1 MRFKWSIMVLTQ
13 TSRAKFLRRL
23 LDVLDPQV
31 EKFKDQV
38 HVDVRMFDPSLSLG
52 DNREV
57 MRQDSM
63 GEYLCFIDD
72 DDLVPQDYVAT
83 ILPLL
88 DGIDYIGFPIK
99 IFMDSVLERTA
110 YHSLQ
115 YPGWTTKGG
124 VHYRDISHLN
134 PMRRDLALLCPMEG
148 GVAEDFRWAYAMR
161 QTGMVRHEHYIDR
174 PMYDYLFRRNK
185 SAPPAPVRTEKDVR
199 LEELDLY
206 EKTLSWI
213 NHVRDYLKARRAALD
228 VETPNLECA
237 PKEVMLDELRL
248 LDRQNFD
255 VHPVNVYI
263 NKRRQEIAGL

>member
-1 MRFKWSIMVLTQ
+1 MRFKWSILVLTQ

-31 EKFKDQV
+31 EKFKNQV
-38 HVDVRMFDPSLSLG
+38 HVDVRMFDSSLSLG
-52 DNREV
+52 ENREV

-63 GEYLCFIDD
+63 GDYQNSIDD

-110 YHSLQ
+110 IHSLQ
-115 YPGWTTKGG
+115 YPGWTTKNGI
-124 VHYRDISHLN
+124 HYRDISHLN
-134 PMRRDLALLCPMEG
+134 PMRRDLSLLCPMEG

-161 QTGMVRHEHYIDR
+161 QTGMVRHEHFIDR

-185 SAPPAPVRTEKDVR
+185 NAPPAPVRTEKDVR
-199 LEELDLY
+199 IEELDLC

-213 NHVRDYLKARRAALD
+213 NHVRDYVKNRRRVLE
-228 VETPNLECA
+228 VESPNLECK
-237 PKEVMLDELRL
+237 PKDIMLDEVNL
-248 LDRQNFD
+248 LERQNFD
-255 VHPVNVYI
+255 VYPVQVYI
-263 NKRRQEIAGL
+263 SGRRKEIAGL